1 MLRFSQKYIREGEP
15 LDNTLMLEEKL
26 AIAGHG
32 ILSEIKKQRGE
43 FHLALWLVS
52 CLIKLDL

>member
-15 LDNTLMLEEKL
+15 LDNTLMLEAEL

-43 FHLALWLVS
+43 FHLAVVVVF
-52 CLIKLDL
+52 